1 MAQFNKSEIKRL
13 IDKLEEAWPAPESA
27 LTHENP
33 LQLLVATILSAQCTD
48 KRVNEVTKTLF
59 KKYKT
64 VSDFARADLKTLE
77 EEIHSTGF
85 FRQKTLTITAGAQK
99 ILDDFGG
106 DVPKTME
113 ELVSLPGVGRKTA
126 SVVLSAAFGIPAI
139 AVDTHVFRV
148 TNRLGL
154 ASAKT
159 ADKLEAAL
167 REILP
172 RQYWIPYSFG
182 IILHGRQT
190 CKAIKPRCGQ
200 CMLSELCRWPQKT
213 A

>member
-1 MAQFNKSEIKRL
+1 MFTKSEIERL
-13 IDKLEEAWPAPESA
+13 MEKLGEAWPSPKSA
-27 LTHENP
+27 LVFKNP

-48 KRVNEVTKTLF
+48 TRVNEVTKTLF
-59 KKYKT
+59 AKYA
-64 VSDFARADLKTLE
+64 SAADFARADLKTIE

-85 FRQKTLTITAGAQK
+85 FRQKALTIIASAQK

-106 DVPKTME
+106 GAPRTME
-113 ELVSLPGVGRKTA
+113 ELVTLPGVGRKTA

-154 ASAKT
+154 VLAKNP
-159 ADKLEAAL
+159 DKMEAAL
-167 REILP
+167 RELLP
-172 RQYWIPYSFG
+172 RDKWIPYSFG

-190 CKAIKPRCGQ
+190 CKAIKPRCGK

>member
-1 MAQFNKSEIKRL
+1 MFNKTEIQRL
-13 IDKLEEAWPAPESA
+13 IDKLQNAWPAPKSA

-33 LQLLVATILSAQCTD
+33 LQLLIATILSAQCTD

-59 KKYKT
+59 KKYK
-64 VSDFARADLKTLE
+64 SAEDFARADIKTLQ

-85 FRQKTLTITAGAQK
+85 FRQKASTITAGAQK

-106 DVPKTME
+106 SVPNTME
-113 ELVSLPGVGRKTA
+113 ELISLPGVGRKTA

-139 AVDTHVFRV
+139 PVDTHVFRV

-159 ADKLEAAL
+159 PDKMEAAL

-172 RQYWIPYSFG
+172 QESWIPYSFG

-190 CKAIKPRCGQ
+190 CKAVKPRCAG
-200 CMLSELCRWPQKT
+200 CMISELCRWPQKT